1 KPAWFNTRAL
11 SAPSLSTETR

>member
-1 KPAWFNTRAL
+1 FNTRAL